1 MKIVPLIYFQKRKIY
16 AEKDGEVLSLKE
28 LLTYVDKDADVY
40 VFDKD
45 GVEGDKPNLCTYPKL
60 SEHFKIWVDAGPR
73 VLGDIVDEVMA
84 GATNITVRTH
94 LWPKADL
101 VAIQEM
107 TENDIYV
114 HADLKNHNAQD
125 VGVPFFE
132 AFAGLI
138 VFNAKDQ
145 IEMDFRAKEILRR
158 FRTKNSFYAYESDPK
173 HVPYWE
179 KLGVKGLL
187 VEINKIREFEKHGL

>member
-1 MKIVPLIYFQKRKIY
+1 MKIIPLIYFQKRKIY
-16 AEKDGEVLSLKE
+16 AEKDGDELSLKD
-28 LLTYVDKDADVY
+28 LLTYVDKDAEIY

-45 GVEGDKPNLCTYPKL
+45 GIEGDKPNLCTYPKL
-60 SEHFKIWVDAGPR
+60 SEHLKIWVDAGPR

-94 LWPKADL
+94 LWPKADF

-107 TENDIYV
+107 IENNIYIHV
-114 HADLKNHNAQD
+114 DLKNRNAQD
-125 VGVPFFE
+125 VGVPFFD

-138 VFNAKDQ
+138 VFNAKTQ
-145 IEMDFRAKEILRR
+145 IETDFGARDILRQ

-173 HVPYWE
+173 HVSYWE
-179 KLGVKGLL
+179 KLGAGGLL
-187 VEINKIREFEKHGL
+187 VEINKIKEFKEYGV